1 MNAWRYQYEKPALKT
16 LLNGLE
22 PSVCLLLEELRRSL
36 AEKLDK
42 KPRIEWMGI
51 TWHWCES
58 TTPENAGMLSAVYLI
73 PDPDNPRI
81 AITVARAFFDN
92 NPPYKLPKQLHS
104 GLTAATCVG
113 HQTWCEWS
121 ITNQESC
128 DAIIQ
133 IIDQAI
139 GLPTPK
145 NP

>member
-1 MNAWRYQYEKPALKT
+1 MNAWRCQYEKPSIKT
-16 LLNGLE
+16 LLSELE
-22 PSVCLLLEELRRSL
+22 PSICPLVEELRRSI

-58 TTPENAGMLSAVYLI
+58 TTPENAGMLSAVHLV

-81 AITVARAFFDN
+81 ALTLSRVFFDDH
-92 NPPYKLPKQLHS
+92 PPSKLPKPLHS
-104 GLTAATCVG
+104 GLSNATCVG

-121 ITNQESC
+121 ITNQESK
-128 DAIIQ
+128 DAILQ

-139 GLPTPK
+139 G
-145 NP
+145 